1 MGAASDASPQ
11 AGRSSRAFDH
21 VLCSRAVMVYALLAV
36 VVVVVVVVA
45 LSRKKPSAGLGP
57 SRFPPGTRAFE
68 AELSLPLIAR
78 LVEARELAL
87 ASADPAERDTLTR
100 QIENLR
106 AQAAIHQAT
115 IDAEDVSP
123 GKMSIGANP
132 DSPTVD

>member
-1 MGAASDASPQ
+1 MLSSHPMIYGVLVLVIVAIIVAVSRRKASP
-11 AGRSSRAFDH
+11 
-21 VLCSRAVMVYALLAV
+21 
-36 VVVVVVVVA
+36 
-45 LSRKKPSAGLGP
+45 GLGP

-68 AELSLPLIAR
+68 AELSIPLIAR
-78 LVEARELAL
+78 LIEAREVAL
-87 ASADPAERDTLTR
+87 ASADEAERAKLTK

-115 IDAEDVSP
+115 IDAGDVSP